1 MRRLDFAM
9 NVHTDHADAVL
20 DVDYSP
26 TGKEFVSGSYDR
38 FEQWRMCLNSMRV
51 QFAGLYYFC
60 DIGAHSLIDPVSLSC
75 T

>member
-1 MRRLDFAM
+1 M

-38 FEQWRMCLNSMRV
+38 FEQWRMRLNSMRV